1 MDQVANTWS
10 IGWLKCIGSYSQAG
24 TPAAQQPHDANCG
37 QQSGYTANSK
47 GLGALPTFCT
57 TKEQGMPTGSPHT
70 PRKPRSTF
78 RSRSPGG
85 RRQYVIK
92 SIEITNEITIKSS
105 EITIE
110 ITIKSSETSNEITI
124 ILSCNFRNPHLRSD
138 QAYVKACEN
147 SWGKLK
153 HYGKTIGEVLFE
165 WGIPWT

>member
-1 MDQVANTWS
+1 MMQIV
-10 IGWLKCIGSYSQAG
+10 GSNRATLPTQKDWV
-24 TPAAQQPHDANCG
+24 PCLPFVPPK
-37 QQSGYTANSK
+37 SK
-47 GLGALPTFCT
+47 GCPLVAHIHRG
-57 TKEQGMPTGSPHT
+57 
-70 PRKPRSTF
+70 KPRSTF

-138 QAYVKACEN
+138 QTYVKACEN
-147 SWGKLK
+147 LWGKLK

-165 WGIPWT
+165 WGIP